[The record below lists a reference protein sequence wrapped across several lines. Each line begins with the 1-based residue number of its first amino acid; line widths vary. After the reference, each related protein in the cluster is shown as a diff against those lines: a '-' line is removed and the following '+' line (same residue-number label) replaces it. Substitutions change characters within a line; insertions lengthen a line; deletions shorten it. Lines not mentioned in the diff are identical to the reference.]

1 MTPTAPQTAV
11 DLYRQWD
18 VAVLMGPQSM
28 LIKAQADAALAEQQA
43 TIESM
48 KRCGN
53 CVAWTS
59 SMHECDLVSVHDMNR
74 PWSGDCFPFDRC
86 HFPES
91 RWELCD
97 E

>member
-1 MTPTAPQTAV
+1 
-11 DLYRQWD
+11 
-18 VAVLMGPQSM
+18 MGDRACGFD
-28 LIKAQADAALAEQQA
+28 LIKVELYERIHALEADNAALTAEKA
-43 TIESM
+43 DRE
-48 KRCGN
+48 RCGN

-59 SMHECDLVSVHDMNR
+59 SMYECDLVSVNDVHR

-91 RWELCD
+91 KWELCD